1 MSDAVARPDES
12 SWRQVC
18 LLMEQTDRGLPL
30 FRRIEG
36 AIQAAIREGY
46 LAPGSRLPT
55 EKSMAA
61 LFGVSLGIAQKAM
74 TCLAQE
80 GIVTRARRRGTFIS
94 GRVNREDIY
103 VFRFKD
109 PETGAFVE
117 PVVRI
122 LSLTV
127 AENGPWN
134 AFLREDKVVRFERL
148 MRVGLEPPVY
158 SEFFIAHEHGAHLLG
173 QPLTPLHGTSIHRLL
188 GERFSFPTV
197 RVDHTVRC
205 TMFPP
210 DVCARLML
218 PEKSIGLLW
227 EIGGYSYGDLPTSY
241 QRIHLPPEHRA
252 VEIESRCI
260 SGEVNGRGG
269 IRNE

>member
-1 MSDAVARPDES
+1 MSDAVAPPEEHA
-12 SWRQVC
+12 WREVR
-18 LLMEQTDRGLPL
+18 LLMEQMDRGLPL
-30 FRRIEG
+30 FRRIEA

-46 LAPGSRLPT
+46 LSPGSRLPT

-122 LSLTV
+122 LSLSI
-127 AENGPWN
+127 ADNGPWN
-134 AFLREDKVVRFERL
+134 AFLREEKVVRFERL

-173 QPLTPLHGTSIHRLL
+173 LPLTPLHGTSIHRLL
-188 GERFSFPTV
+188 GERFSSPTV
-197 RVDHTVRC
+197 RVDHKVRC
-205 TMFPP
+205 TVFARE
-210 DVCARLML
+210 VCARLML
-218 PEKSIGLLW
+218 PENSVGLLW

-241 QRIHLPPEHRA
+241 QRIHLPPDHRA
-252 VEIESRCI
+252 VEIESRFI

-269 IRNE
+269 IQNE